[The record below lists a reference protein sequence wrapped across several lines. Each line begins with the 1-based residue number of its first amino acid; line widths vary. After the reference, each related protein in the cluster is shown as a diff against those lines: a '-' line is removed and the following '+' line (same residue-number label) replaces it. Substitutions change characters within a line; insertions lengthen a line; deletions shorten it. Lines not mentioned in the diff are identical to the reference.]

1 MRLPTEIYAVADVR
15 KIDQAA
21 INDAGISGYALM
33 TRAAQAALDAARAEF
48 PDAKRWQI
56 ICGSGNNGGDGYVLA
71 RLAALQGIGVSVLT
85 LADPEILSGDAA
97 TACVDFAAEGG
108 VLANFDG
115 TLDDE
120 AELLVDA
127 LLGSGIERD
136 VAGQYA
142 AVVAAMNA
150 HPAPVL
156 ALDIVSGL
164 NADSG
169 AVMGCAVRANLTV
182 TFVGLK
188 GGLFLDAGPEHT
200 GHLHFAGLD
209 IPDEC
214 YAGKFAK
221 MRRIGSNLVRS
232 ALPPRKRNVHKGD
245 FGHVLVVGGGPGMPG
260 AARLCGEAALR
271 SGAGLVSIAT
281 HPSHAAMIAANRPEL
296 MCLGVDKAI
305 DLEPMLERAT
315 VIALGPGLGMDD
327 WSQALFDAVLQ
338 SELPLVI
345 DADALTL
352 LAATDAH
359 RNDWVL
365 TPHPGEAARLLDT
378 TSSDVQADR
387 SGALAQLRQKYGG
400 TVVLKG
406 SGSLVSS
413 HEGPDWLCTAGNPG
427 MASPGMGDVLTGIVV
442 AMRAQGL
449 APEQAALVAV
459 EIHAQAGDA
468 AAVAG
473 QRGLLASDLL
483 QEIRVWVNG

>member
-1 MRLPTEIYAVADVR
+1 MSLPAEIYTVADVR
-15 KIDQAA
+15 KIDHAA

-33 TRAAQAALDAARAEF
+33 TRAAQAALDTARTEF

-85 LADPEILSGDAA
+85 LAAPETLSGDAA

-108 VLANFDG
+108 VLANFEG

-127 LLGSGIERD
+127 LLGSGIERE
-136 VAGQYA
+136 VTGQYA
-142 AVVAAMNA
+142 EVVAAVND

-156 ALDIVSGL
+156 ALDIPSGL
-164 NADSG
+164 DADSG
-169 AVMGCAVRANLTV
+169 AVLGVAVRANLTV

-188 GGLFLDAGPEHT
+188 GGLFLDTGPEYT
-200 GHLHFAGLD
+200 GRLCFAGLD

-214 YAGKFAK
+214 YAGKFAE
-221 MRRIGSNLVRS
+221 MRRIGSDLVRS
-232 ALPPRKRNVHKGD
+232 ALPPRKRNAHKGD

-260 AARLCGEAALR
+260 AVRLCGEAALR
-271 SGAGLVSIAT
+271 CGAGLVSIAT
-281 HPSHAAMIAANRPEL
+281 DSSHAASIPANRPEL
-296 MCLGVDKAI
+296 MCVGVKKAQ
-305 DLEPMLERAT
+305 DLEPLLKRAT
-315 VIALGPGLGMDD
+315 VVALGPGLGNSD

-338 SELPLVI
+338 SGLPLVV

-352 LAATDAH
+352 LAATEERRD
-359 RNDWVL
+359 DWVL
-365 TPHPGEAARLLDT
+365 TPHPGEAARLLGS
-378 TSSDVQADR
+378 TSNDVQADR
-387 SGALAQLRQKYGG
+387 SGALAKLRQKYGG
-400 TVVLKG
+400 SVILKG

-413 HEGPDWLCTAGNPG
+413 HDGPDWLCSAGNPG

-449 APEQAALVAV
+449 APERAAVAAV

-468 AAVAG
+468 AAAAG

-483 QEIRVWVNG
+483 QELRVWVNG